1 MRESNKWGGDDAY
14 LSDEL
19 DAAQMEIKQLREG
32 LRSRTV
38 IGQAEGI
45 LMERLGIDS
54 DQAFEYLKR
63 ASSHLNR
70 KIVDVAEEILQ
81 TRNLPSF

>member
-1 MRESNKWGGDDAY
+1 MAQSYQWDGDDAY
-14 LSDEL
+14 LSEEL
-19 DAAQMEIKQLREG
+19 DAAQVEIKQLEQG
-32 LRSRTV
+32 LENRTV

-45 LMERLGIDS
+45 LMERLGMDS

-70 KIVDVAEEILQ
+70 KVIDVAEEIAE
-81 TRNLPSF
+81 TRRLPEL